1 MTAKLQRRQ
10 VLGTG
15 LAGLAAMT
23 MGNVQAVPIPKWDR
37 EVDILV
43 VGTGFAG
50 LCAAIE
56 AKSAGRSPELI
67 EMMSYT
73 GGNFRII
80 GGGIAAPGNPMQ
92 KEKGIE
98 DSPELLLAGMLKASN
113 QLDFPDLAKT
123 VAYGALDAYNWLVDE
138 IGARFVRIIYHGGHS
153 VICSCGAE
161 LLDAHVTNF
170 MPKFEEKAV
179 ALNIPILKR
188 TKLVRLFTDDEGAV
202 IGAELR
208 RDYTFGKPDSGTPE
222 FVRTGG
228 IVLGS
233 GGFAADPAMRKLADP
248 RLDES
253 VETTNLVGGTG
264 EAIAAAQMIG
274 AGVIPNGLDS
284 VPPHGELRRRR
295 LLRRRALYGIL
306 RGFRALRGSGD
317 REAFR
322 KRNGQPQGAC
332 RRHLGL
338 EESGA
343 LRRH

>member
-43 VGTGFAG
+43 VGTWFAG

-56 AKSAGRSPELI
+56 AKNAGRSPELI

-73 GGNFRII
+73 GGNSRVT

-98 DSPELLLAGMLKASN
+98 DSPELLLADMLKAGN
-113 QLDFPDLAKT
+113 HLNFPDLAKT

-138 IGARFVRIIYHGGHS
+138 IGVKFVRLVYHGGHS
-153 VICSCGAE
+153 VIRSCGAE

-170 MPKFEEKAV
+170 MVKLEEKAV
-179 ALNIPILKR
+179 ALNIRIVKR
-188 TKLVRLFTDDEGAV
+188 TKLVRLITDDEGAV

-208 RDYTFGKPDSGTPE
+208 RDYTFGKPDSGKPE

-233 GGFAADPAMRKLADP
+233 GGFAANPAMRKLADP

-253 VETTNLVGGTG
+253 VETTNHVGATG

-274 AGVIPNGLDS
+274 AGVTQMDWIQCHPW
-284 VPPHGELRRRR
+284 
-295 LLRRRALYGIL
+295 
-306 RGFRALRGSGD
+306 
-317 REAFR
+317 
-322 KRNGQPQGAC
+322 
-332 RRHLGL
+332 
-338 EESGA
+338 
-343 LRRH
+343 